1 MRLRSLIAGI
11 ALAAGAIVVLPPS
24 TVAAAPTRYEA
35 ESGTCTGTVD
45 TNWAGY
51 SGAGFCNG
59 NNAAGAYAQVTVS
72 ASAAGSATVGI
83 RFANGTTTAR
93 PATLIVNGSGVQTLS
108 FEGTGAWN
116 TWGTVTA
123 TIPINA
129 GSNTIR
135 LDPTTTAGLPNVDY
149 FDVEVG
155 SGSGPGLPSSFQW
168 RSSGQLIAPKSDATH
183 NIRAV
188 KDPTVVYS
196 GGRYHVFVS
205 TTNQS
210 GSYSM
215 AYLNFTDWSQAAS
228 AQHYYLDQ
236 TPVGAGY
243 KAAPQVFYFAPQNL
257 WYLVY
262 QTGSNAAYST
272 TTNIANPQS
281 WTAPK
286 NFYADGMPQI
296 IRDNI
301 GSGYW
306 VDFWVICDSARCYL
320 FSSDDNGH
328 LYRSETTLAQFP
340 NGFTNTV
347 IAMADPARYPLWE
360 AVNVYK
366 VTGSNTYLMVIEAI
380 GSAGRRY
387 FRSWT
392 APAITG
398 PWTTLAHTQAAPFA
412 GATNV
417 TFDGTAWTQD
427 ISHGELI
434 RNGTD
439 QTLTMDPCNL
449 RYLYQGKDPNATD
462 SYSLLPWR
470 LGLLTQTNS
479 TC

>member
-1 MRLRSLIAGI
+1 MRLRALIASG
-11 ALAAGAIVVLPPS
+11 AVVAGAVLAPP
-24 TVAAAPTRYEA
+24 TAAAAATRYEA
-35 ESGTCTGTVD
+35 ETSPATCTGTID

-51 SGAGFCNG
+51 SGTGFCNG
-59 NNAAGAYAQVTVS
+59 NNAVGAYAQVTVNAS
-72 ASAAGSATVGI
+72 ASGPATVGV
-83 RFANGTTTAR
+83 RFANGTTAAR
-93 PATLIVNGSGVQTLS
+93 PGHLILNGVTVQTPS
-108 FEGTGAWN
+108 FDGTSAWS
-116 TWGTVTA
+116 TWA
-123 TIPINA
+123 TSTFSVSLNA

-135 LDPTTTAGLPNVDY
+135 LDPTTSAGLPNIDY
-149 FDVEVG
+149 VDVEAGG
-155 SGSGPGLPSSFQW
+155 SAGPGLPTSFQW
-168 RSSGQLIAPKSDATH
+168 HSSGAVIGPKSDATH
-183 NIRAV
+183 DLRAV
-188 KDPTVVYS
+188 KDPSVVYS

-215 AYLNFTDWSQAAS
+215 AYLNFTDWSQAA
-228 AQHYYLDQ
+228 AAPLTYLDQ

-262 QTGSNAAYST
+262 QTGDNAAYST
-272 TTNIANPQS
+272 TTTIADPAS

-286 NFYADGMPQI
+286 TFYAGGMPQI

-306 VDFWVICDSARCYL
+306 VDFWNVCDSAKCYL

-328 LYRSETTLAQFP
+328 LYRSETTVANFP

-347 IAMADPARYPLWE
+347 IAMSDSARYPLWE
-360 AVNVYK
+360 ASTVYK
-366 VTGSNTYLMVIEAI
+366 VAGGNQYLLVVEAI
-380 GSAGRRY
+380 GSAGRY

-398 PWTTLAHTQAAPFA
+398 PWTALADTQAAPFA
-412 GATNV
+412 GANNV
-417 TFDGTAWTQD
+417 TFDGTAWSQD
-427 ISHGELI
+427 ISHGEMI
-434 RNGTD
+434 RNGVD
-439 QTLTMDPCNL
+439 QTLTIDPCHL
-449 RYLYQGKDPNATD
+449 QYLYQGKDPAATD
-462 SYSLLPWR
+462 SYNLLPWR

>member
-1 MRLRSLIAGI
+1 MRRRALIASLAVVAGVVLAPPTS
-11 ALAAGAIVVLPPS
+11 ALAAPI
-24 TVAAAPTRYEA
+24 RYEA
-35 ESGTCTGTVD
+35 ESATCTGTID

-51 SGAGFCNG
+51 SGSGFCNG
-59 NNAAGAYAQVTVS
+59 NNAAGAYAQFTVT
-72 ASAAGSATVGI
+72 AATSGTATVGV
-83 RFANGTTTAR
+83 RFANGTTTTR
-93 PATLIVNGSGVQTLS
+93 PATLIVNGSGVQTLP
-108 FEGTGAWN
+108 FEDTGAWS
-116 TWGTVTA
+116 TWATSTVTVPVN
-123 TIPINA
+123 T

-135 LDPTTTAGLPNVDY
+135 LDPTTAAGLPNVDY
-149 FDVEVG
+149 LDVETG
-155 SGSGPGLPSSFQW
+155 AASPGLPSSFQW
-168 RSSGQLIAPKSDATH
+168 HSSGQLIAPKSDATH
-183 NIRAV
+183 NLRAV
-188 KDPTVVYS
+188 KDPSVVYS
-196 GGRYHVFVS
+196 GGKYHVFVS

-215 AYLNFTDWSQAAS
+215 AYLNFTDWSQAA
-228 AQHYYLDQ
+228 AAPLTYLDQ
-236 TPVGAGY
+236 TPIGTGY
-243 KAAPQVFYFAPQNL
+243 KAAPQAFYFAPQGL

-286 NFYADGMPQI
+286 NFYAGGMPQI

-301 GSGYW
+301 GNGYW
-306 VDFWVICDSARCYL
+306 VDFWNICDSAKCYL

-347 IAMADPARYPLWE
+347 IAMSDSARYPLWE
-360 AVNVYK
+360 ASNVYK
-366 VTGSNTYLMVIEAI
+366 VTGSNTYLLVIEAI
-380 GSAGRRY
+380 GTAGRRY

-398 PWTTLAHTQAAPFA
+398 PWTTLAGTQAAPFA
-412 GATNV
+412 GANNV
-417 TFDGTAWTQD
+417 TFDTTAWSQD
-427 ISHGELI
+427 ISHGEMI
-434 RNGTD
+434 RNGAD
-439 QTLTMDPCNL
+439 QTLTIDPCNL
-449 RYLYQGKDPNATD
+449 RYLYQGKDPAAND

>member
-1 MRLRSLIAGI
+1 MRRRALIASIAVVAGVVLAPPTS
-11 ALAAGAIVVLPPS
+11 ALAA
-24 TVAAAPTRYEA
+24 TTRYEA
-35 ESGTCTGTVD
+35 ESATCTGTID

-51 SGAGFCNG
+51 SGSGFCNG
-59 NNAAGAYAQVTVS
+59 NNAAGAYTQVTVN
-72 ASAAGSATVGI
+72 AATSGTATVGV

-93 PATLIVNGSGVQTLS
+93 PATLIVNGTGVQTLP
-108 FEGTGAWN
+108 FEGTGAWT
-116 TWGTVTA
+116 TWATSTA
-123 TIPINA
+123 MVPVNA

-135 LDPTTTAGLPNVDY
+135 LDPTTAAGLPNVDY
-149 FDVEVG
+149 LDVEVG
-155 SGSGPGLPSSFQW
+155 ASSPGLPSSFQW

-183 NIRAV
+183 NLRAV

-215 AYLNFTDWSQAAS
+215 AYLNFTDWSQAA
-228 AQHYYLDQ
+228 AAPLTYLDQ
-236 TPVGAGY
+236 TPIGTGY

-286 NFYADGMPQI
+286 TFYASGMPQI

-306 VDFWVICDSARCYL
+306 VDFWNICDNAKCYL

-347 IAMADPARYPLWE
+347 IAMADSARYPLWE
-360 AVNVYK
+360 ASNVYK
-366 VTGSNTYLMVIEAI
+366 VTGSNTYLLVIEAI
-380 GSAGRRY
+380 GTAGRRY

-398 PWTTLAHTQAAPFA
+398 PWTTLAGTQTAPFA
-412 GATNV
+412 GANNV
-417 TFDGTAWTQD
+417 TFDGTAWSQD
-427 ISHGELI
+427 ISHGEMI

-439 QTLTMDPCNL
+439 QTLTIDPCNL
-449 RYLYQGKDPNATD
+449 RYLYQGKDPNASD

-470 LGLLTQTNS
+470 VGLLTQTNS